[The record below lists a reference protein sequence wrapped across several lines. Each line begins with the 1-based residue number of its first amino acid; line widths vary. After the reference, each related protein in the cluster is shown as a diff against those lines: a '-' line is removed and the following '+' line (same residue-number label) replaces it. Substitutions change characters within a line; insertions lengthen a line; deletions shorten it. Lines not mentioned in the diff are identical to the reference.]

1 MSQQYFSGRCKK
13 MPQAQDTDDQRNVQA
28 QQSSSSHQPYFM
40 TIGNSSGS
48 ENIVRLQSL
57 LGDDLGYNEGNNSDK
72 VDPPS
77 PYPLE
82 LAMQPD
88 WPEDTAISQVR
99 HNQHRLAL
107 ARSISRVI
115 KLLNC
120 LQETNITWP
129 AYYPSVQPAERL
141 SRASS
146 RSGTVHTYAPS
157 SSPTTPSP
165 MLPRA
170 NIVSEGTSEA
180 ESSKAAENRAA
191 TTEPRLVT
199 PQIEHDFSI
208 LKLDLK
214 LGMLH
219 QAELVH
225 SLDRKSLALLL
236 DGKISTSIR
245 HLHSLRDRIEDTSS
259 KVLITGD
266 LNAGKSTFCNA
277 LLRRK
282 VLPED
287 QQPCTAI
294 FCEVLDAKKNIGR
307 QEVHAIYKHAIYN
320 CNNEFTYEVFDL
332 KDLKK
337 DIRTVDQSLLNNGI
351 VDIALI
357 DAPGLNSDTTKTT
370 AIFARQ
376 EEIDVVVFVVA
387 AANYFTLT
395 AQEFIWS
402 AAAEKDHFFI
412 VINGYNTIEDKERCR
427 EMILKQVRNLSPATS
442 KEAGLIHF
450 VSSKAIPTTRLPSHG
465 PAGNSGNSSS
475 GGGDGDPD
483 DFDSKG
489 KGKDID
495 EIRNFENLEQSL
507 RRFVLDKRA
516 KSKLAPAKT
525 YLLNILNDIHVLAAV
540 NSDMARSE
548 RDRMISEMLSL
559 EPRLES
565 SERACSKVRDE
576 LDRTIEGIHNDIYD
590 HVRTELNSSIANL
603 GNINYVVP
611 YNGPLSAFQYAEALK
626 EAMLSHVA
634 DSVTRCE
641 EHARSQTIKGVN
653 IMKQLGILHLG
664 DEYDSLNFRPE
675 VMFRR
680 KRDALAQKVA
690 GTGIALTVATAF
702 GSRMVGMHDGLINH
716 AFDAAKFLG
725 NNNLRRLVI
734 PGVIVA
740 AIVAAAYAV
749 NQIPKSLPHRLSSRV
764 SCQLSAIDYV
774 HTNASRISGS
784 AHKVLCFPADNL
796 RGALEQSAR
805 DLRRRRDETLCNKSD
820 REVALQSF
828 GSLVHDSTKQRAIVE
843 AIDINTP
850 ATEAGTVQSN

>member
-1 MSQQYFSGRCKK
+1 
-13 MPQAQDTDDQRNVQA
+13 
-28 QQSSSSHQPYFM
+28 M

-72 VDPPS
+72 
-77 PYPLE
+77 

-129 AYYPSVQPAERL
+129 A
-141 SRASS
+141 
-146 RSGTVHTYAPS
+146 
-157 SSPTTPSP
+157 
-165 MLPRA
+165 A

-191 TTEPRLVT
+191 TTEPRL
-199 PQIEHDFSI
+199 
-208 LKLDLK
+208 

-259 KVLITGD
+259 
-266 LNAGKSTFCNA
+266 KSTFCNA